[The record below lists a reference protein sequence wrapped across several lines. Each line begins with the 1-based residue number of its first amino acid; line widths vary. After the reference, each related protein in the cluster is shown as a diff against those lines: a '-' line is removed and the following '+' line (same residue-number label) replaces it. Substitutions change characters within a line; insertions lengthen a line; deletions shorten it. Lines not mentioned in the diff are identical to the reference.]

1 MKISELLSVKSVLES
16 IVQQHNHGGWQ
27 VLAEGKPKPVHAP
40 QREIIL
46 RTGSDFVNTYD
57 KIAKIPSAITKFETF
72 KNMKSDPATLTKPLG
87 SADKL
92 FTPDSPLGRSVPS
105 LRHIHITHD
114 ISLVYRIHGSNPT
127 YVDLYG
133 FYTHDDLGSA
143 PGGGSKPRTLT
154 RMAGHFRDEVFR

>member
-1 MKISELLSVKSVLES
+1 MKISELLNPKTIVES
-16 IVQQHNHGGWQ
+16 IVNQHLQGKWWT
-27 VLAEGKPKPVHAP
+27 LAEAKFVQPAQKR
-40 QREIIL
+40 QIIL
-46 RTGSDFVNTYD
+46 RTGSDFANTYG

-72 KNMKSDPATLTKPLG
+72 KNMKSNPATLTTHLG
-87 SADKL
+87 SSDKL

-143 PGGGSKPRTLT
+143 PGGGNKPRTLT